1 MVYQDGEADMSIKVM
16 SYVWDNS
23 KAKGSEL
30 LLLLAI
36 ADHSADDGY
45 CWPTIDTLA
54 HKTRLNKRSVM
65 RLVQSLEDL
74 GELYVVR
81 SNRNNR
87 YVVVMGKLQE
97 DVDRILELRNEAA
110 IGDKLSPDKMS
121 RDTGVTSIGDM
132 DVTSIGDT
140 GVTLI
145 INEPSCNR
153 QEENPTD
160 SDNTKPARK
169 KPTANGIGPWFQ
181 ALAAAC
187 SIDLN
192 AATGRQKGMLKDS
205 AMVMRDDVKTTPDQ
219 IAAFRQWWDTTDW
232 RGKTGQAPTI
242 SQLREKWG
250 EFAASDATGSQTV
263 VRLRR

>member
-1 MVYQDGEADMSIKVM
+1 MSIKVM
-16 SYVWDNS
+16 TYVWDNS

-65 RLVQSLEDL
+65 RLVKTLEDM

-87 YVVVMGKLQE
+87 YVVTMGQSQE
-97 DVDRILELRNEAA
+97 DVDRILELRKESA
-110 IGDKLSPDKMS
+110 IGDNLSRDKIS
-121 RDTGVTSIGDM
+121 RDT

-140 GVTLI
+140 DVTSIGDTCVTLI
-145 INEPSCNR
+145 VNEPSCNR
-153 QEENPTD
+153 QERVNPMD
-160 SDNTKPARK
+160 SDITEPDRK
-169 KPTANGIGPWFQ
+169 KSTANGIGPWFQ
-181 ALAAAC
+181 ALATAC

-205 AMVMRDDVKTTPDQ
+205 AVVMRDNVKVTPDQ
-219 IAAFRQWWDTTDW
+219 IMAFREWWDMTDW

-250 EFAASDATGSQTV
+250 EFAASGATGSQSV